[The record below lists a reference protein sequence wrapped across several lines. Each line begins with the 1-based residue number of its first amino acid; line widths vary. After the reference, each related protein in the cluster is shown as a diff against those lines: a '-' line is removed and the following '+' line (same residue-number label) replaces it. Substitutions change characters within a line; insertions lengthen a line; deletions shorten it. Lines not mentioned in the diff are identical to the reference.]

1 MNQKRAI
8 IKNDRG
14 YLVEFPVK
22 DFNIKQVNILFSYA
36 NTIRGNHFHKETEEY
51 FYIINGKVSVTTTD
65 VNTKEEK
72 IFIVE
77 SGGYFHVYPYNLHV
91 LKFIEDTHIM
101 SFYSKE
107 FDPKDTDIYQ
117 I

>member
-1 MNQKRAI
+1 MNLKKPV

-51 FYIINGKVSVTTTD
+51 FYIIKGRVSVSLTD
-65 VNTKEEK
+65 INSNEK
-72 IFIVE
+72 QVFIIE
-77 SGGYFHVYPYNLHV
+77 TGECFHVYPYQMHV
-91 LKFIEDTHIM
+91 LSFIEDTHIM

-107 FDPKDTDIYQ
+107 FDPNDTDIYE

>member
-1 MNQKRAI
+1 MNQKRPI
-8 IKNDRG
+8 IKNERG

-51 FYIINGKVSVTTTD
+51 FYIIKGKVNVTIT
-65 VNTKEEK
+65 NINSKEKK
-72 IFIVE
+72 IFNVE
-77 SGGYFHVYPYNLHV
+77 SGDYFHVYPYNLHV
-91 LKFIEDTHIM
+91 LKFIEDTQIM

-107 FDPKDTDIYQ
+107 FDPNHTDIYK